1 MIKKNVNVLLLVLF
15 SMLIFSCAKKE
26 DEIIFLDN
34 REPLA
39 LAPDVQWAVVNEP
52 YVAFKENK
60 EWTSS
65 VTGHCRK
72 GDVLQVKGK
81 SVDSK
86 KEVWYLFEEGW
97 LPSASILVYSNRLK
111 AQKVSDS
118 YKMNIN

>member
-118 YKMNIN
+118 YKMNLN

>member
-97 LPSASILVYSNRLK
+97 LPSVSILVYSNRLK

-118 YKMNIN
+118 YKMNLN

>member
-1 MIKKNVNVLLLVLF
+1 MIKKSVNVLLLVLL

-118 YKMNIN
+118 YKMNLN

>member
-1 MIKKNVNVLLLVLF
+1 MIKKSVNVLLLVLF

-118 YKMNIN
+118 YKMNLN

>member
-1 MIKKNVNVLLLVLF
+1 MIKKSVNVLLLVLF

-60 EWTSS
+60 EWTYF
-65 VTGHCRK
+65 K
-72 GDVLQVKGK
+72 
-81 SVDSK
+81 
-86 KEVWYLFEEGW
+86 
-97 LPSASILVYSNRLK
+97 
-111 AQKVSDS
+111 
-118 YKMNIN
+118 

>member
-1 MIKKNVNVLLLVLF
+1 MIKKSVNVLLLVLF

-65 VTGHCRK
+65 ITGHCRK

-118 YKMNIN
+118 YKMNLN

>member
-1 MIKKNVNVLLLVLF
+1 MIKKSVNVLLLVLF

-26 DEIIFLDN
+26 DEIIILDN

-118 YKMNIN
+118 YKMNLN

>member
-1 MIKKNVNVLLLVLF
+1 MIKKSVNVFLLVLF

-118 YKMNIN
+118 YKMNLN